1 MRRLKSVAEEVSAS
15 IRSRLCAT
23 AFQKG
28 KPDFPIRI
36 LIGCLMLDIASGG
49 GVKSDITFENF
60 TEETE
65 QIGLKGVG

>member
-1 MRRLKSVAEEVSAS
+1 
-15 IRSRLCAT
+15 
-23 AFQKG
+23 
-28 KPDFPIRI
+28 
-36 LIGCLMLDIASGG
+36 MLDIASGG